1 MFDNL
6 IKHELTVVFKQ
17 AFLSDFKSLHFGA
30 YIFIVIVQEEQGFRG
45 SLLVNYWCMESTGI
59 CSNLLSNHDNPHMYL
74 SHF

>member
-17 AFLSDFKSLHFGA
+17 GFPSDFKSLHFGA

-45 SLLVNYWCMESTGI
+45 SLLVK
-59 CSNLLSNHDNPHMYL
+59 
-74 SHF
+74 